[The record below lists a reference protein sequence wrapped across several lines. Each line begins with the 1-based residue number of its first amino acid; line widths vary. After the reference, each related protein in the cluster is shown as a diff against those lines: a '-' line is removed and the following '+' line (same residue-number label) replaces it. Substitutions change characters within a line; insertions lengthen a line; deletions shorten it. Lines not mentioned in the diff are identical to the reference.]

1 MGRDKIR
8 DGRIAVDATDS
19 VFGSNPFD
27 ELSRDGLRDSPPSS
41 REPAQETKIL
51 SQSGIG
57 RGCRLDVRREKA
69 GRGGKT
75 VTTVAGFPP
84 YISRVEHKGMLRELK
99 KYLGSGG
106 TFVEGDWEL
115 QGDQR
120 EKVVAWLCQKGFQPV
135 LAGG

>member
-8 DGRIAVDATDS
+8 DDRIAVDATDS

-27 ELSRDGLRDSPPSS
+27 ELNREGLRDSPPSTMK
-41 REPAQETKIL
+41 PAQETRSFPL
-51 SQSGIG
+51 SGFG
-57 RGCRLDVRREKA
+57 RGSRLDVRREKA

-99 KYLGSGG
+99 KYLGTGG
-106 TFVEGDWEL
+106 AFVEGNWEL

-120 EKVVAWLCQKGFQPV
+120 EKVVAWLCEKEFRPV

>member
-1 MGRDKIR
+1 
-8 DGRIAVDATDS
+8 
-19 VFGSNPFD
+19 
-27 ELSRDGLRDSPPSS
+27 
-41 REPAQETKIL
+41 QETKIL
-51 SQSGIG
+51 PQTGIG